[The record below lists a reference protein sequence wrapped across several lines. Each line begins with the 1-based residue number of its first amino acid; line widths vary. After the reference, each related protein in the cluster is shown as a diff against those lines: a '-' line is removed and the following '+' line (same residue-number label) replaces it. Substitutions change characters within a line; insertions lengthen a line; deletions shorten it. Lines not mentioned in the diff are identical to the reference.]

1 MIKVCGLNVMLPLQ
15 KLSILDGVRLLPHR
29 PIDPAGS
36 KTANTRP
43 ASLTPIS
50 QCQILDEDVKLE
62 PVDHYHLNL
71 YNPNGRLIASAP
83 SVDGL
88 FILDRIV
95 YQGPESTE

>member
-1 MIKVCGLNVMLPLQ
+1 
-15 KLSILDGVRLLPHR
+15 LSILDGVRLLPHR

-36 KTANTRP
+36 KTATIADTRP
-43 ASLTPIS
+43 ASLNPIS
-50 QCQILDEDVKLE
+50 QCQILDEDVKVE

-88 FILDRIV
+88 FILDQIV
-95 YQGPESTE
+95 YQGPESTQ